1 MSPGFQVLSN
11 AASVGPYS
19 LRMQAR
25 LRRLNFHQNPAET
38 LHIRRLDNGL
48 ARPGGRSGENL
59 GHFSSLVVADA
70 FAGALTRGSF
80 KTIPASEETTNT
92 QRFEAD
98 SPADETVSGE
108 PVSVWKFPAFRKMQ
122 GVFEKMQRGANCTR
136 AQRGHFSI
144 TCIAFSLLEEQG
156 GVIALAG
163 TLRLPSGLGDSST
176 VEQWTRFHGRRN
188 CPDGARVAQG
198 VFLVQDQHRRASRR
212 KSCRRRPWF
221 SPQIMRGI
229 MRAVG
234 AIMRSPNMDGRF

>member
-1 MSPGFQVLSN
+1 MELCAGG
-11 AASVGPYS
+11 SVVW
-19 LRMQAR
+19 
-25 LRRLNFHQNPAET
+25 
-38 LHIRRLDNGL
+38 
-48 ARPGGRSGENL
+48 L
-59 GHFSSLVVADA
+59 GIKGS

-163 TLRLPSGLGDSST
+163 TPRLPSGLGDSST

-188 CPDGARVAQG
+188 CPDGARAAQG

-212 KSCRRRPWF
+212 KSCRRRPLGAARRADRKR
-221 SPQIMRGI
+221 RGSWGKY
-229 MRAVG
+229 RL
-234 AIMRSPNMDGRF
+234 DQKGRLPIEGK